1 MSFSLRALVNMG
13 MKLLVVVICLLDLA
27 CIFAFGNCTDGLVRI
42 GLKRWNLDHNS
53 INAARITRGEVIYS
67 IVKGDTNPN
76 IDCLKDDV
84 VYLRDYLGTQF
95 YGEIGIGSP
104 PQQFTV
110 AFDTGSSN
118 LWVPSSKCHFS
129 IACYGHSKYRARMS
143 STFTKIGVPC
153 KIRYG
158 SGSIYGFFSQ
168 DNVRVG
174 DVVIKD
180 QVFSEATWEGLRFLL
195 AQFDGILG
203 LGFQDMAVGKVKPVW
218 YNMVQQGLV
227 TQQVFSIWLNRN
239 PKSEVGGEIVFG
251 GVDWRH
257 FSGDHTFVPIAQS
270 GYWQIEVGDILI
282 ASNSTG
288 FCGDGCAAI
297 VDSGSSFIGGPTTMI
312 AQINHVI
319 GAEGVVS
326 WECKKV
332 VSKYGDLIWEL
343 LISGLQPRKVCVD
356 IGLCLY
362 NQSSAAI
369 ETMVDIT
376 NSQGLP
382 DDGSALCNFC
392 EMTVFW
398 LQVEF
403 KKQRAKERVLR
414 YVNEMC
420 ERLPNPRRKSFINCD
435 NIANMPYVSFLI
447 GNKSFPLSPEQYT
460 IKVVEGSSTIC
471 LSGFVALDVPPTIG
485 PLWILGD
492 LFLGAYHT
500 IFDFGNLKVGF
511 AKST

>member
-1 MSFSLRALVNMG
+1 MEYSWGSAYPSGLMSFSLRALVNMG
-13 MKLLVVVICLLDLA
+13 MKLLVVMICLLDLA

-53 INAARITRGEVIYS
+53 INAARITRGEVIDS
-67 IVKGDTNPN
+67 VVKGDTNPN
-76 IDCLKDDV
+76 IDRLKDEV
-84 VYLRDYLGTQF
+84 VCLRDYLGTQF

-104 PQQFTV
+104 PQQFNV

-129 IACYGHSKYRARMS
+129 IACYGHSKYRASLS
-143 STFTKIGVPC
+143 STFTEIGFMFGSDIGVPC

-174 DVVIKD
+174 GVVIKD
-180 QVFSEATWEGLRFLL
+180 QVFSEATREGLMFLL

-227 TQQVFSIWLNRN
+227 TQQVFSIWLNTN

-326 WECKKV
+326 LECKKV
-332 VSKYGDLIWEL
+332 VSNATL
-343 LISGLQPRKVCVD
+343 
-356 IGLCLY
+356 
-362 NQSSAAI
+362 
-369 ETMVDIT
+369 ETMVDII

-382 DDGSALCNFC
+382 DGESALCNFC

-403 KKQRAKERVLR
+403 EKQRAKDKVFR

-435 NIANMPYVSFLI
+435 NIVNMPYVSFLI
-447 GNKSFPLSPEQYT
+447 GDKSFPLSPEQYT

-471 LSGFVALDVPPTIG
+471 LSGFVALDVPPTNG
-485 PLWILGD
+485 SLWILGD

-511 AKST
+511 AKSS

>member
-1 MSFSLRALVNMG
+1 MG

-67 IVKGDTNPN
+67 VVKGDTNPN

-129 IACYGHSKYRARMS
+129 IACYGHSKYRARLS

-153 KIRYG
+153 KIHYG

-180 QVFSEATWEGLRFLL
+180 QVFSEATREGLRFLL

-282 ASNSTG
+282 ASNSTV
-288 FCGDGCAAI
+288 FLEW
-297 VDSGSSFIGGPTTMI
+297 VKESFS
-312 AQINHVI
+312 HVI
-319 GAEGVVS
+319 SLDASCNPE
-326 WECKKV
+326 
-332 VSKYGDLIWEL
+332 
-343 LISGLQPRKVCVD
+343 
-356 IGLCLY
+356 
-362 NQSSAAI
+362 NAAI

-403 KKQRAKERVLR
+403 QKDRAKEKVFR
-414 YVNEMC
+414 YVNELC

-471 LSGFVALDVPPTIG
+471 LSGFVAFDVPPTNG

-492 LFLGAYHT
+492 LFLEAYHT

-511 AKST
+511 AKSS

>member
-1 MSFSLRALVNMG
+1 MG

-67 IVKGDTNPN
+67 VVKGDTNPN

-129 IACYGHSKYRARMS
+129 IACYGHSKYRARLS

-153 KIRYG
+153 KIHYG
-158 SGSIYGFFSQ
+158 FGSIYGFFSQ

-180 QVFSEATWEGLRFLL
+180 QVFSEATREGLRFLL

-218 YNMVQQGLV
+218 
-227 TQQVFSIWLNRN
+227 
-239 PKSEVGGEIVFG
+239 
-251 GVDWRH
+251 H
-257 FSGDHTFVPIAQS
+257 FSGDHTFVLLLK
-270 GYWQIEVGDILI
+270 V
-282 ASNSTG
+282 
-288 FCGDGCAAI
+288 AI
-297 VDSGSSFIGGPTTMI
+297 G
-312 AQINHVI
+312 
-319 GAEGVVS
+319 
-326 WECKKV
+326 
-332 VSKYGDLIWEL
+332 
-343 LISGLQPRKVCVD
+343 
-356 IGLCLY
+356 
-362 NQSSAAI
+362 SAAI

-403 KKQRAKERVLR
+403 QKDRAKEKVFR
-414 YVNEMC
+414 YVNE
-420 ERLPNPRRKSFINCD
+420 
-435 NIANMPYVSFLI
+435 
-447 GNKSFPLSPEQYT
+447 YT

-471 LSGFVALDVPPTIG
+471 LSGFVAFDVPPTNG

-492 LFLGAYHT
+492 LFLEAYHT

-511 AKST
+511 AKSS